1 MCGKK
6 GDQMYTL
13 ERNPSE
19 QILGDK
25 GGSRKLNWSLMV
37 IGTRVMVLEM
47 DSKQCQDVIYFGGR
61 THRRKNLP
69 VNEI

>member
-1 MCGKK
+1 MERYWEGLCGKK

-47 DSKQCQDVIYFGGR
+47 DRQ
-61 THRRKNLP
+61 
-69 VNEI
+69 